1 MDLKTLN
8 LMSFRSMVELMMN
21 LASLSSLALV
31 QYAMS
36 LMVYPPWM
44 LVLDRMMRFD
54 EELRDN
60 TKMKVTDFMKT
71 VRKHYAIDVTEA
83 QVYKAKSF
91 AKIRIQVS
99 IEEKYGKGENPMFK
113 RIYLC
118 FGALKKG
125 FVEGCRPV
133 WVLMGAMLRLK
144 TQRLRVVSLTYSFKM
159 LVFKMAMGEFS
170 LLISKKPRLWA
181 ATMATTLPVFEAE
194 IVQML
199 GQSKAAYKWL
209 EERPAAH

>member
-8 LMSFRSMVELMMN
+8 LLSFRRMVELMMN
-21 LASLSSLALV
+21 LASLSSLALTV
-31 QYAMS
+31 CNELNGLSSVDASIM
-36 LMVYPPWM
+36 
-44 LVLDRMMRFD
+44 VLDRMMKFD

-60 TKMKVTDFMKT
+60 TKMKVTDFMKI

-113 RIYLC
+113 RIYIC

-125 FVEGCRPV
+125 FVEGCKPV
-133 WVLMGAMLRLK
+133 WVLMGAMLRVL
-144 TQRLRVVSLTYSFKM
+144 TQVENTETWSCFFDIFFQDV
-159 LVFKMAMGEFS
+159 G
-170 LLISKKPRLWA
+170 IQNGNGLWA

>member
-8 LMSFRSMVELMMN
+8 LLSFRRMVELMMN

-44 LVLDRMMRFD
+44 LGIGQNDGKCDVDEHIMDVNFSGKTSLTSESRSSWLSKRFD

-99 IEEKYGKGENPMFK
+99 IEEKYGK
-113 RIYLC
+113 
-118 FGALKKG
+118 
-125 FVEGCRPV
+125 
-133 WVLMGAMLRLK
+133 LK
-144 TQRLRVVSLTYSFKM
+144 TQRLGVVSLTYSFKM
-159 LVFKMAMGEFS
+159 LVFKMAM
-170 LLISKKPRLWA
+170 